1 MKSILLAGALLLAT
15 PVFFSACQEDAP
27 EIDYEMKVTV
37 VNDFTKVVEAINN
50 GALKNEQAINQ
61 LKQAIDQM
69 NADQKTKMQAIIA
82 AINAVNNTLDTKL
95 AVIEAAIKAQTLSM
109 DSKMELLK
117 GVIEA
122 QSASLELKLGAIK
135 TAMNEQTLALEAKM
149 DLIHDIIGAQTTAL
163 ELKIAA
169 IEAAVKAQTLSME
182 AKMDLIHDIIASQT
196 AALELKIGAIEAAIK
211 AQTLSMEAKMDLIH
225 DIITAQTSA
234 LELKLAAIETAMK
247 EESIALADKLA
258 LVEKAI
264 KDQTTNFDT
273 KMELLTTAVTSMP
286 DYRDKLAAIET
297 AINNVPDYATQL
309 AAIKAVLSNVNST
322 LTDKLALLESIET
335 AITDNAAKLDAIK
348 AVIDALPD
356 YSTAFTNI
364 KTEIANLLQAVKDG
378 TTSTETALAAIAAKI
393 EEMKAAGGVSG
404 GGTTG
409 GGTGTEK
416 IVPKDFVDL
425 GLPSGLLWAKCNI
438 GAATESETGGY
449 FSWGETA
456 PKTAFGL
463 SKYKFGDNF
472 TKFSKYNVDDKL
484 KQLQPEDDAAT
495 VILGPWCHIP
505 TKAEWEELIEKC
517 TWEATKM
524 TMPGITEPVVACW
537 KVTGP
542 NGNHIIL
549 PSTGWY
555 GEYDFNFDSSHY
567 YSSTLSYDD
576 MSCYALTWDHSGVTK
591 VGSVSYDHPTI
602 TSRNRFFGNVI
613 RAVCST
619 K

>member
-1 MKSILLAGALLLAT
+1 MRVLKSIMLAGAMLLAT
-15 PVFFSACQEDAP
+15 PVFFSSCEEDATNLKYKM
-27 EIDYEMKVTV
+27 EVTV

-149 DLIHDIIGAQTTAL
+149 DLIHDIIG
-163 ELKIAA
+163 
-169 IEAAVKAQTLSME
+169 
-182 AKMDLIHDIIASQT
+182 DQT

-225 DIITAQTSA
+225 DIIASQTSA

-258 LVEKAI
+258 LVEQAI
-264 KDQTTNFDT
+264 KDQATNFDT
-273 KMELLTTAVTSMP
+273 KMQLLTTAVTSIP

-309 AAIKAVLSNVNST
+309 AAIEAVLNNVNST

-335 AITDNAAKLDAIK
+335 AITESGNKLAAIK

-356 YSTAFTNI
+356 YTAEFTNI

-378 TTSTETALAAIAAKI
+378 TTSKEAAIAAIAAKI
-393 EEMKAAGGVSG
+393 EELKAAGGIT
-404 GGTTG
+404 GGTSAKETM
-409 GGTGTEK
+409 EY
-416 IVPKDFVDL
+416 VDL
-425 GLPSGLLWAKCNI
+425 GLPSGKKWSKKYL
-438 GAATESETGGY
+438 GAETVTDEGDY
-449 FSWGETA
+449 YAWGETS
-456 PKTAFGL
+456 PKNIGDFTNEKYGL
-463 SKYKFGDNF
+463 LDGGWGEFRRYHGKDGW
-472 TKFSKYNVDDKL
+472 
-484 KQLQPEDDAAT
+484 KQLMPYDDAAT
-495 VILGPWCHIP
+495 ARLGNKWHIP
-505 TKAEWEELIEKC
+505 T
-517 TWEATKM
+517 
-524 TMPGITEPVVACW
+524 ITEVKELFNNCTAKEITLNGQSGIALVSKINNNYIFFRNNGYISGDKWGRTNCCLCW
-537 KVTGP
+537 TADLYKDDVKIAEVFNIFIRGDKIFTE
-542 NGNHIIL
+542 
-549 PSTGWY
+549 TGWSILRSR
-555 GEYDFNFDSSHY
+555 GMNIRPIY
-567 YSSTLSYDD
+567 Y
-576 MSCYALTWDHSGVTK
+576 
-591 VGSVSYDHPTI
+591 
-602 TSRNRFFGNVI
+602 
-613 RAVCST
+613 
-619 K
+619 

>member
-1 MKSILLAGALLLAT
+1 MRVLKSIMLAGAMLLAT
-15 PVFFSACQEDAP
+15 PVFFSSCEEDATNLKYKM
-27 EIDYEMKVTV
+27 DVTV

-149 DLIHDIIGAQTTAL
+149 DLIHDII
-163 ELKIAA
+163 
-169 IEAAVKAQTLSME
+169 
-182 AKMDLIHDIIASQT
+182 AS
-196 AALELKIGAIEAAIK
+196 
-211 AQTLSMEAKMDLIH
+211 
-225 DIITAQTSA
+225 QTSA

-273 KMELLTTAVTSMP
+273 KMELLTTAITSMP
-286 DYRDKLAAIET
+286 DYSAKLAAIET

-309 AAIKAVLSNVNST
+309 AAIEAVLSNVNST
-322 LTDKLALLESIET
+322 LTDKLALLEGIND
-335 AITDNAAKLDAIK
+335 AITDNAAKLAAIK

-356 YSTAFTNI
+356 YSTAFASI

-416 IVPKDFVDL
+416 IVPKGFVDL

-456 PKTAFGL
+456 PKTKFGYG
-463 SKYKFGDNF
+463 KYKFWNGSTF
-472 TKFSKYNVDDKL
+472 TKYNWSDNL
-484 KQLQPEDDAAT
+484 MELQPEDDAAT
-495 VILGPWCHIP
+495 VILGPWCHTP

-517 TWEATKM
+517 TWEATKV
-524 TMPGITEPVVACW
+524 TLPAATEPTVAYW

-549 PSTGWY
+549 PSTG
-555 GEYDFNFDSSHY
+555 Y
-567 YSSTLSYDD
+567 YWDDVFHFSWSFYNSSTLKEVDTVYS
-576 MSCYALTWDHSGVTK
+576 LGWDHSGVTEEL
-591 VGSVSYDHPTI
+591 GVSYDHPTI
-602 TSRNRFFGNVI
+602 ARGSRKAGYVI

>member
-69 NADQKTKMQAIIA
+69 NADQQTKLQAIIDA
-82 AINAVNNTLDTKL
+82 VNAVNNTLDAKL
-95 AVIEAAIKAQTLSM
+95 AV
-109 DSKMELLK
+109 
-117 GVIEA
+117 
-122 QSASLELKLGAIK
+122 
-135 TAMNEQTLALEAKM
+135 
-149 DLIHDIIGAQTTAL
+149 
-163 ELKIAA
+163 
-169 IEAAVKAQTLSME
+169 
-182 AKMDLIHDIIASQT
+182 
-196 AALELKIGAIEAAIK
+196 IEAAIK
-211 AQTLSMEAKMDLIH
+211 AQTLSMEAKMDLLKGVIAAQTTSLETKLGAIEAAIKAQTLSVETKMDLIH
-225 DIITAQTSA
+225 DIIAAQTSA

-258 LVEKAI
+258 LVEQAI

-273 KMELLTTAVTSMP
+273 KMELLTTAITSMP
-286 DYRDKLAAIET
+286 DYSAKLAAIET
-297 AINNVPDYATQL
+297 AISNVPDYATQL

-322 LTDKLALLESIET
+322 LTDKLALLEGIND

-356 YSTAFTNI
+356 YSTEFANI

-416 IVPKDFVDL
+416 IVPKNFVDL

-438 GAATESETGGY
+438 GAATENDSGGY
-449 FSWGETA
+449 FAWGETA
-456 PKTAFGL
+456 PKTEFGYG
-463 SKYKFGDNF
+463 KYKFGSTF
-472 TKFSKYNVDDKL
+472 TKYNWSDNL
-484 KQLQPEDDAAT
+484 RELQPEDDAAT
-495 VILGPWCHIP
+495 VILGPWCHTP

-517 TWEATKM
+517 TWEATKV
-524 TMPGITEPVVACW
+524 TLPTATEPVVAYW

-549 PSTGWY
+549 PSTG
-555 GEYDFNFDSSHY
+555 Y
-567 YSSTLSYDD
+567 YWDDVFHFSWSFYNSSTLKEVDTVD
-576 MSCYALTWDHSGVTK
+576 ALGWDQSGVTEEL
-591 VGSVSYDHPTI
+591 GVSYDHPTI
-602 TSRNRFFGNVI
+602 ARGSRSAGYVI

>member
-1 MKSILLAGALLLAT
+1 MRVLKSIMLAGAMLLAT
-15 PVFFSACQEDAP
+15 PVFFSSCEEDATNLKYKM
-27 EIDYEMKVTV
+27 EVTV

-149 DLIHDIIGAQTTAL
+149 DLIHDIIG
-163 ELKIAA
+163 
-169 IEAAVKAQTLSME
+169 
-182 AKMDLIHDIIASQT
+182 DQT

-225 DIITAQTSA
+225 DIIASQTSA

-273 KMELLTTAVTSMP
+273 KMELLTAAITSMP
-286 DYRDKLAAIET
+286 DYSAKLAAIET
-297 AINNVPDYATQL
+297 AINNVPDYSTQL

-322 LTDKLALLESIET
+322 LTDKLALLEGIND

-356 YSTAFTNI
+356 YSTAFTSI

-416 IVPKDFVDL
+416 IIPKDFVDL

-456 PKTAFGL
+456 PKTDFGYD
-463 SKYKFGDNF
+463 KYKFWNGSTF
-472 TKFSKYNVDDKL
+472 TKYNWSDNL
-484 KQLQPEDDAAT
+484 MELQPEDDAAF
-495 VILGPWCHIP
+495 VNLGPWCHIP

-517 TWEATKM
+517 TWEATKV
-524 TMPGITEPVVACW
+524 TMPGTTEPVVAYW

-549 PSTGWY
+549 PSNG
-555 GEYDFNFDSSHY
+555 Y
-567 YSSTLSYDD
+567 YWDDGLHVSWSFYCSSTLKEVDTVD
-576 MSCYALTWDHSGVTK
+576 LLGWDHSGVTEEL
-591 VGSVSYDHPTI
+591 GVSYDHPTI
-602 TSRNRFFGNVI
+602 ARGARKAGYVI

>member
-122 QSASLELKLGAIK
+122 QSASLELKLGAIE

-149 DLIHDIIGAQTTAL
+149 N
-163 ELKIAA
+163 
-169 IEAAVKAQTLSME
+169 
-182 AKMDLIHDIIASQT
+182 LIHDIIASQT

-211 AQTLSMEAKMDLIH
+211 AQTLSAEAKMDLIH
-225 DIITAQTSA
+225 DIIASQTSA
-234 LELKLAAIETAMK
+234 LELKLAAIKTAMK

-258 LVEKAI
+258 LVEQAI

-273 KMELLTTAVTSMP
+273 KMELLTTAITSMP
-286 DYRDKLAAIET
+286 DYSAKLAAIET
-297 AINNVPDYATQL
+297 AISNVPDYATQL

-322 LTDKLALLESIET
+322 LTDKLALLEGIND

-356 YSTAFTNI
+356 YSTAFTSI

-425 GLPSGLLWAKCNI
+425 GLPSGLLWAKYNI

-456 PKTAFGL
+456 PKTVFGYG
-463 SKYKFGDNF
+463 KYKFGSTF
-472 TKFSKYNVDDKL
+472 TKYNWSDNL
-484 KQLQPEDDAAT
+484 RELQPEDDAAF
-495 VILGPWCHIP
+495 VNLGPWCHIP

-517 TWEATKM
+517 TWEATKV
-524 TMPGITEPVVACW
+524 TLPAATEPTVAYW

-555 GEYDFNFDSSHY
+555 GDDGFHINWSFY
-567 YSSTLSYDD
+567 YSSTLKEVDTVYS
-576 MSCYALTWDHSGVTK
+576 LGWELSGVTEEL
-591 VGSVSYDHPTI
+591 GVSYDHPTI
-602 TSRNRFFGNVI
+602 ARTSRQDGCVI

>member
-1 MKSILLAGALLLAT
+1 MRVLKSIMLAGAMLLAT
-15 PVFFSACQEDAP
+15 PVFFSSCEEDATNLKYKM
-27 EIDYEMKVTV
+27 EVTV

-149 DLIHDIIGAQTTAL
+149 DLIHDII
-163 ELKIAA
+163 
-169 IEAAVKAQTLSME
+169 
-182 AKMDLIHDIIASQT
+182 ASQT

-273 KMELLTTAVTSMP
+273 KMELLTTAITSMP
-286 DYRDKLAAIET
+286 DYSAKLAAIET
-297 AINNVPDYATQL
+297 AISNVPDYATQL

-463 SKYKFGDNF
+463 SKYKFGDNLL
-472 TKFSKYNVDDKL
+472 KFSKYNVDDKL

>member
-149 DLIHDIIGAQTTAL
+149 DLIHDIIGAQT
-163 ELKIAA
+163 
-169 IEAAVKAQTLSME
+169 
-182 AKMDLIHDIIASQT
+182 
-196 AALELKIGAIEAAIK
+196 
-211 AQTLSMEAKMDLIH
+211 
-225 DIITAQTSA
+225 SA

-273 KMELLTTAVTSMP
+273 KMELLTTAVTSIP

-309 AAIKAVLSNVNST
+309 AAIEAVLSNVNST
-322 LTDKLALLESIET
+322 LTDKLALLEGIND
-335 AITDNAAKLDAIK
+335 AITDNAAKLAAIK

-356 YSTAFTNI
+356 YSTEFANI

-456 PKTAFGL
+456 PKTKFSYG
-463 SKYKFGDNF
+463 KYKFWNGSTF
-472 TKFSKYNVDDKL
+472 TKYNWSDNL
-484 KQLQPEDDAAT
+484 MELQPEDDAAT

-517 TWEATKM
+517 TWEATKV
-524 TMPGITEPVVACW
+524 TLPGTTEPVVTYW

-549 PSTGWY
+549 PSTGYYWDD
-555 GEYDFNFDSSHY
+555 GLNFNWSFY
-567 YSSTLSYDD
+567 YSSTLKEVDTVYS
-576 MSCYALTWDHSGVTK
+576 LGWDHSGVTEELG
-591 VGSVSYDHPTI
+591 VTYDHPTI
-602 TSRNRFFGNVI
+602 ARGSRKAGYVI

>member
-1 MKSILLAGALLLAT
+1 MRVLKSIMLAGAMLLAT
-15 PVFFSACQEDAP
+15 PVFFSSCEEDATNLKYKM
-27 EIDYEMKVTV
+27 EVTV

-122 QSASLELKLGAIK
+122 QSASLELKLGAIE
-135 TAMNEQTLALEAKM
+135 TAMNEHTLALE
-149 DLIHDIIGAQTTAL
+149 T
-163 ELKIAA
+163 
-169 IEAAVKAQTLSME
+169 
-182 AKMDLIHDIIASQT
+182 KMDLIHDIIASQT

-211 AQTLSMEAKMDLIH
+211 AQTLSMKAKMDLIH

-273 KMELLTTAVTSMP
+273 KMELLTTAITSMP
-286 DYRDKLAAIET
+286 DYSAKLAAIET
-297 AINNVPDYATQL
+297 AISNVPDYATQL

-322 LTDKLALLESIET
+322 LTDKLALLEGIND

-356 YSTAFTNI
+356 YSTEFANI

-425 GLPSGLLWAKCNI
+425 GLPSGLLWAKYNI
-438 GAATESETGGY
+438 GAATESDSGGY

-456 PKTAFGL
+456 PKTKFGYG
-463 SKYKFGDNF
+463 KYKFWNGSTF
-472 TKFSKYNVDDKL
+472 TKYNWSDNL
-484 KQLQPEDDAAT
+484 MELQPEDDAAF
-495 VILGPWCHIP
+495 VNLGPWCHIP

-517 TWEATKM
+517 TWEATKV
-524 TMPGITEPVVACW
+524 TMPGTTEPVVAYW

-549 PSTGWY
+549 PSTGYYWDD
-555 GEYDFNFDSSHY
+555 DFHFSWSFY
-567 YSSTLSYDD
+567 YSSTLKEVDTVYS
-576 MSCYALTWDHSGVTK
+576 LGWDQSGVTEELG
-591 VGSVSYDHPTI
+591 VTYDHPTI
-602 TSRNRFFGNVI
+602 ARGSRKAGYVI

>member
-69 NADQKTKMQAIIA
+69 NADQQTKLQAIIDA
-82 AINAVNNTLDTKL
+82 VNAVNNTLDAKL

-109 DSKMELLK
+109 EAKMELLK
-117 GVIEA
+117 GVI
-122 QSASLELKLGAIK
+122 
-135 TAMNEQTLALEAKM
+135 
-149 DLIHDIIGAQTTAL
+149 DAQTTAL

-196 AALELKIGAIEAAIK
+196 
-211 AQTLSMEAKMDLIH
+211 
-225 DIITAQTSA
+225 SA

-258 LVEKAI
+258 LVEQAI

-273 KMELLTTAVTSMP
+273 KMELLTTAITSMP
-286 DYRDKLAAIET
+286 DYSAKLAAIET
-297 AINNVPDYATQL
+297 AISNVPDYATQL
-309 AAIKAVLSNVNST
+309 AAIKAVMNGINTT
-322 LTDKLALLESIET
+322 LTDKLALLEGIND
-335 AITDNAAKLDAIK
+335 AITDNAAKLAAIK

-356 YSTAFTNI
+356 YSTAFASI

-438 GAATESETGGY
+438 GAATENETGGY

-456 PKTAFGL
+456 PKTKFGYG
-463 SKYKFGDNF
+463 KYKFWNGSTF
-472 TKFSKYNVDDKL
+472 TKYNWSDNL
-484 KQLQPEDDAAT
+484 MELQPEDDAAT
-495 VILGPWCHIP
+495 VILGPWCHTP

-517 TWEATKM
+517 TWEATKV
-524 TMPGITEPVVACW
+524 TMPGTTEPVVAYW

-549 PSTGWY
+549 PSTG
-555 GEYDFNFDSSHY
+555 Y
-567 YSSTLSYDD
+567 YWDDGLHFSWSFYNSSTLKEVDTVCS
-576 MSCYALTWDHSGVTK
+576 LGWDHSGVTEEL
-591 VGSVSYDHPTI
+591 GVSYDHPTI
-602 TSRNRFFGNVI
+602 ARGSRKAGYVI

>member
-1 MKSILLAGALLLAT
+1 MRVLKSIMLAGAMLLAT
-15 PVFFSACQEDAP
+15 PVFFSSCEEDATNLKYKM
-27 EIDYEMKVTV
+27 EVTV

-122 QSASLELKLGAIK
+122 QSASLELKLGAIE

-149 DLIHDIIGAQTTAL
+149 DLIHDIIG
-163 ELKIAA
+163 
-169 IEAAVKAQTLSME
+169 
-182 AKMDLIHDIIASQT
+182 DQT

-211 AQTLSMEAKMDLIH
+211 AQTLSMEAKMDLVH
-225 DIITAQTSA
+225 DIIASQTSA

-258 LVEKAI
+258 LVEQAI

-273 KMELLTTAVTSMP
+273 KMELLTTAITSMP
-286 DYRDKLAAIET
+286 DYSAKLAAIET
-297 AINNVPDYATQL
+297 AINNVPDYSTQL
-309 AAIKAVLSNVNST
+309 AAIKAVMNNVNTT
-322 LTDKLALLESIET
+322 LTDKLALLEGIND
-335 AITDNAAKLDAIK
+335 AITDNAAKLAAIK
-348 AVIDALPD
+348 AVIDDMPD
-356 YSTAFTNI
+356 YTTEFASI

-416 IVPKDFVDL
+416 IIPKDFVDL
-425 GLPSGLLWAKCNI
+425 GLPSGLLWAKYNI

-456 PKTAFGL
+456 PKTDFGYD
-463 SKYKFGDNF
+463 KYKFWNGSTF
-472 TKFSKYNVDDKL
+472 TKYNWSDNL
-484 KQLQPEDDAAT
+484 MELQPEDDAAF
-495 VILGPWCHIP
+495 VNLGPWCHIP

-517 TWEATKM
+517 TWEATKV
-524 TMPGITEPVVACW
+524 TMPGTTEPVVAYW

-549 PSTGWY
+549 PSNG
-555 GEYDFNFDSSHY
+555 Y
-567 YSSTLSYDD
+567 YWDDGLHVSWSFYCSSTLKEVDTVD
-576 MSCYALTWDHSGVTK
+576 LLGWDHSGVTEEL
-591 VGSVSYDHPTI
+591 GVSYDHPTI
-602 TSRNRFFGNVI
+602 ARGSRKAGYVI

>member
-1 MKSILLAGALLLAT
+1 MRVLKSIMLAGAMLLAT
-15 PVFFSACQEDAP
+15 PVFFSSCEEDATNLKYKM
-27 EIDYEMKVTV
+27 EVTV

-69 NADQKTKMQAIIA
+69 NADQQTKLQAIIDA
-82 AINAVNNTLDTKL
+82 VNAVNNTLDAKL

-109 DSKMELLK
+109 EAKMELLK
-117 GVIEA
+117 GVIAA
-122 QSASLELKLGAIK
+122 QTTSLETKLGAIEAAIK
-135 TAMNEQTLALEAKM
+135 AQTLSVEAKM
-149 DLIHDIIGAQTTAL
+149 DLIHDIIDAQTTAL

-196 AALELKIGAIEAAIK
+196 
-211 AQTLSMEAKMDLIH
+211 
-225 DIITAQTSA
+225 SA

-258 LVEKAI
+258 LVEQAI

-273 KMELLTTAVTSMP
+273 KMELLTTAITSMP
-286 DYRDKLAAIET
+286 DYSAKLAAIET
-297 AINNVPDYATQL
+297 AISNVPDYATQL

-322 LTDKLALLESIET
+322 LTDKLALLEGIND

-356 YSTAFTNI
+356 YSTEFANI

-416 IVPKDFVDL
+416 IVPKNFVDL

-438 GAATESETGGY
+438 GAATENDSGGY
-449 FSWGETA
+449 FAWGETA
-456 PKTAFGL
+456 PKTEFGYG
-463 SKYKFGDNF
+463 KYKFGSTF
-472 TKFSKYNVDDKL
+472 TKYNWSDNL
-484 KQLQPEDDAAT
+484 RELQPEDDAAT
-495 VILGPWCHIP
+495 VILGPWCHTP

-517 TWEATKM
+517 TWEATKV
-524 TMPGITEPVVACW
+524 TLPTATEPVVAYW

-549 PSTGWY
+549 PSTG
-555 GEYDFNFDSSHY
+555 Y
-567 YSSTLSYDD
+567 YWDDVFHFSWSFYNSSTLKEVDTVD
-576 MSCYALTWDHSGVTK
+576 ALGWDQSGVTEEL
-591 VGSVSYDHPTI
+591 GVSYDHPTI
-602 TSRNRFFGNVI
+602 ARGSRSAGYVI

>member
-69 NADQKTKMQAIIA
+69 NADQQTKLQAIIDA
-82 AINAVNNTLDTKL
+82 VNAVNNTLDAKL

-109 DSKMELLK
+109 EAKMELLK
-117 GVIEA
+117 GVIAA
-122 QSASLELKLGAIK
+122 QTTSLETKLGAIEAAIK
-135 TAMNEQTLALEAKM
+135 AQTLSVEDKM
-149 DLIHDIIGAQTTAL
+149 DLIHDIIDAQTTAL

-182 AKMDLIHDIIASQT
+182 AKMDLIHDIIA
-196 AALELKIGAIEAAIK
+196 
-211 AQTLSMEAKMDLIH
+211 
-225 DIITAQTSA
+225 AQTSA

-258 LVEKAI
+258 LVEQAI
-264 KDQTTNFDT
+264 KDQATNFDT
-273 KMELLTTAVTSMP
+273 KMELLTTAITSMP
-286 DYRDKLAAIET
+286 DYSAKLAAIET
-297 AINNVPDYATQL
+297 AINSVPDYATQL

-322 LTDKLALLESIET
+322 LTDKLALLEGIND

-356 YSTAFTNI
+356 YSTEFANI

-438 GAATESETGGY
+438 GAATETEAGGY

-456 PKTAFGL
+456 PKTEF
-463 SKYKFGDNF
+463 SENKYKFWDGSKF
-472 TKFSKYNVDDKL
+472 TKYNDDDKL
-484 KQLQPEDDAAT
+484 TQLQPEDDAAT
-495 VILGPWCHIP
+495 IILGPWCHIP

-517 TWEATKM
+517 TWEATTV
-524 TMPGITEPVVACW
+524 TMPTTTEPIVAYW

-549 PSTGWY
+549 PSTGYY
-555 GEYDFNFDSSHY
+555 GSTAFSYKVSY
-567 YSSTLSYDD
+567 YHSSTLNRVGDLEPL
-576 MSCYALTWDHSGVTK
+576 AWLHRVVTK
-591 VGSVSYDHPTI
+591 DGIVSYDHPSI
-602 TSRNRFFGNVI
+602 TRQNRYLGFVI

>member
-69 NADQKTKMQAIIA
+69 NADQQTKLQAIIDA
-82 AINAVNNTLDTKL
+82 VNAVNNTLDAKL

-109 DSKMELLK
+109 EAKMDLLK
-117 GVIEA
+117 GVIAA
-122 QSASLELKLGAIK
+122 QTTSLETKLGAIEAAIK
-135 TAMNEQTLALEAKM
+135 AQTLSVEAKM
-149 DLIHDIIGAQTTAL
+149 DLIHDIIDAQTTAL

-196 AALELKIGAIEAAIK
+196 
-211 AQTLSMEAKMDLIH
+211 
-225 DIITAQTSA
+225 SA

-258 LVEKAI
+258 LVEQAI
-264 KDQTTNFDT
+264 KDQATNFDT
-273 KMELLTTAVTSMP
+273 KMQLLTAAVTSIP

-309 AAIKAVLSNVNST
+309 AAIEAVLNNVNST

-335 AITDNAAKLDAIK
+335 AITESGNKLAAIK

-356 YSTAFTNI
+356 YTAEFTNI

-378 TTSTETALAAIAAKI
+378 TTSKEAAIAAIAAKI
-393 EEMKAAGGVSG
+393 EELKAAGGVSG

-409 GGTGTEK
+409 GGTASETMEY
-416 IVPKDFVDL
+416 VDL
-425 GLPSGLLWAKCNI
+425 GLPSGKKWSKKYL
-438 GAATESETGGY
+438 GAETVTDEGDY
-449 FSWGETA
+449 YAWGETSPKA
-456 PKTAFGL
+456 PG
-463 SKYKFGDNF
+463 NF
-472 TKFSKYNVDDKL
+472 TDENYGLLDGAWGEFRRYHGKDGW
-484 KQLQPEDDAAT
+484 KQLMPYDDAAT
-495 VILGPWCHIP
+495 ARLGSKWHIP
-505 TKAEWEELIEKC
+505 TKTEVQELFDNC
-517 TWEATKM
+517 TTKEI
-524 TMPGITEPVVACW
+524 TVNGQPGIALVS
-537 KVTGP
+537 KINNNYIFFRN
-542 NGNHIIL
+542 NGYTSGIKMYDTDECVSWTADLTNHYVDNAFYFRIYIDEGNIKTTSDWGVYRYKGMNIR
-549 PSTGWY
+549 PI
-555 GEYDFNFDSSHY
+555 Y
-567 YSSTLSYDD
+567 Y
-576 MSCYALTWDHSGVTK
+576 
-591 VGSVSYDHPTI
+591 
-602 TSRNRFFGNVI
+602 
-613 RAVCST
+613 
-619 K
+619 

>member
-69 NADQKTKMQAIIA
+69 NADQQTKLQAIIDA
-82 AINAVNNTLDTKL
+82 VNAVNNTLDAKL

-122 QSASLELKLGAIK
+122 QSASLELKLGAIE
-135 TAMNEQTLALEAKM
+135 TAMKEQTLALEAKM
-149 DLIHDIIGAQTTAL
+149 DLIHDIIG
-163 ELKIAA
+163 
-169 IEAAVKAQTLSME
+169 
-182 AKMDLIHDIIASQT
+182 DQT
-196 AALELKIGAIEAAIK
+196 A
-211 AQTLSMEAKMDLIH
+211 
-225 DIITAQTSA
+225 A

-258 LVEKAI
+258 LVEQAI

-273 KMELLTTAVTSMP
+273 KMELLTTAITSMP
-286 DYRDKLAAIET
+286 DYSAKLAAIET
-297 AINNVPDYATQL
+297 AISNVPDYATQL

-322 LTDKLALLESIET
+322 LTDKLALLEGIND

-356 YSTAFTNI
+356 YSTAFTSI

-416 IVPKDFVDL
+416 IVPKGFVDL

-438 GAATESETGGY
+438 GAATENETGGY

-456 PKTAFGL
+456 PKTEFGYG
-463 SKYKFGDNF
+463 KYKFWNGSTF
-472 TKFSKYNVDDKL
+472 TKYNWSDNL
-484 KQLQPEDDAAT
+484 MELQPEDDAAT
-495 VILGPWCHIP
+495 VILGPWCHTP

-517 TWEATKM
+517 TWEATKV
-524 TMPGITEPVVACW
+524 TMPGTTEPVVAYW

-549 PSTGWY
+549 PSTG
-555 GEYDFNFDSSHY
+555 Y
-567 YSSTLSYDD
+567 YWDDGLHFSWSFYNSSTLKEVDTVCS
-576 MSCYALTWDHSGVTK
+576 LGWDHSGVTEEL
-591 VGSVSYDHPTI
+591 GVSYDHPTI
-602 TSRNRFFGNVI
+602 ARGSRKAGYVI

>member
-1 MKSILLAGALLLAT
+1 MRVLKSIMLAGAMLLAT
-15 PVFFSACQEDAP
+15 PVFFSSCEEDATNLKYKM
-27 EIDYEMKVTV
+27 EVTV

-149 DLIHDIIGAQTTAL
+149 DLIHDIIA
-163 ELKIAA
+163 
-169 IEAAVKAQTLSME
+169 
-182 AKMDLIHDIIASQT
+182 
-196 AALELKIGAIEAAIK
+196 
-211 AQTLSMEAKMDLIH
+211 
-225 DIITAQTSA
+225 AQTSA

-258 LVEKAI
+258 LVEQAI

-273 KMELLTTAVTSMP
+273 KMELLTTAITSMP
-286 DYRDKLAAIET
+286 DYSAKLAAIET
-297 AINNVPDYATQL
+297 AINNVPDYSTQL
-309 AAIKAVLSNVNST
+309 AAIKAVMNGINTT
-322 LTDKLALLESIET
+322 LTDKLALLEGIND
-335 AITDNAAKLDAIK
+335 AITDNAAKLAAIK
-348 AVIDALPD
+348 AVIDDMPD
-356 YSTAFTNI
+356 YSTAFNSI
-364 KTEIANLLQAVKDG
+364 KTEIANLLQAVSDG

-393 EEMKAAGGVSG
+393 EEMKAAGGVGG

-416 IVPKDFVDL
+416 IIPKDFVDL
-425 GLPSGLLWAKCNI
+425 GLPSGLLWAKYNI

-456 PKTAFGL
+456 PKTDFGY
-463 SKYKFGDNF
+463 SKYKFWNGSTF
-472 TKFSKYNVDDKL
+472 TKYNWSDNL
-484 KQLQPEDDAAT
+484 MELQPEDDAAF
-495 VILGPWCHIP
+495 VNLGPWCHIP

-517 TWEATKM
+517 TWEATKV
-524 TMPGITEPVVACW
+524 TMPGTTEPVVTYW

-549 PSTGWY
+549 PSTGYYWDD
-555 GEYDFNFDSSHY
+555 GLHFSWSFY
-567 YSSTLSYDD
+567 YSSTLKEVDTVYT
-576 MSCYALTWDHSGVTK
+576 LGWDHSGVTEEL
-591 VGSVSYDHPTI
+591 GVSYDHPTI
-602 TSRNRFFGNVI
+602 ARSSRKAGCVI

>member
-1 MKSILLAGALLLAT
+1 MRVLKSIMLAGAMLLAT
-15 PVFFSACQEDAP
+15 PVFFSSCEEDATNLKYKM
-27 EIDYEMKVTV
+27 EVTV

-122 QSASLELKLGAIK
+122 QSASLELKLGAIE
-135 TAMNEQTLALEAKM
+135 TAMKEQTLALEAKM
-149 DLIHDIIGAQTTAL
+149 DLIHDIIG
-163 ELKIAA
+163 
-169 IEAAVKAQTLSME
+169 
-182 AKMDLIHDIIASQT
+182 DQT

-264 KDQTTNFDT
+264 KDQATNFDT
-273 KMELLTTAVTSMP
+273 KMELLTTAVTSLP

-335 AITDNAAKLDAIK
+335 AITDNAAKLAAIK

-356 YSTAFTNI
+356 YSTEFANI

-438 GAATESETGGY
+438 GAATEDDSGDF
-449 FSWGETA
+449 FSLGETA
-456 PKTAFGL
+456 PKTVFGWDT
-463 SKYKFGDNF
+463 YKFKGDAGRY
-472 TKFSKYNVDDKL
+472 TKYNDDDKL
-484 KQLQPEDDAAT
+484 RQLQPEDDAAT

-517 TWEATKM
+517 TWEATKV
-524 TMPGITEPVVACW
+524 TMPTATEPIVAYW

-555 GEYDFNFDSSHY
+555 KTDYLNFNASAYF
-567 YSSTLSYDD
+567 SSTLRDD
-576 MSCYALTWDHSGVTK
+576 NLAYTLEWGHSGKTVDSGVT
-591 VGSVSYDHPTI
+591 YEYPPI
-602 TSRNRFFGNVI
+602 TSHTRYYGFAI

>member
-1 MKSILLAGALLLAT
+1 MRVLKSIMLAGAMLLAT
-15 PVFFSACQEDAP
+15 PVFFSSCEEDATNLKYKM
-27 EIDYEMKVTV
+27 EVTV

-109 DSKMELLK
+109 DSKMDLLK

-149 DLIHDIIGAQTTAL
+149 DLIHDIIG
-163 ELKIAA
+163 
-169 IEAAVKAQTLSME
+169 
-182 AKMDLIHDIIASQT
+182 DQT

-225 DIITAQTSA
+225 DIIDSQTSA

-258 LVEKAI
+258 LVEQAI

-273 KMELLTTAVTSMP
+273 KMELLTAAITSMP
-286 DYRDKLAAIET
+286 DYSAKLAAIET
-297 AINNVPDYATQL
+297 AINNVPDYSTQL
-309 AAIKAVLSNVNST
+309 AAIKAVMNNVNTT
-322 LTDKLALLESIET
+322 LTDKLALLEGIND
-335 AITDNAAKLDAIK
+335 AITDNAAKLAAIK
-348 AVIDALPD
+348 AVIDDMPD
-356 YSTAFTNI
+356 YSAAFTSI
-364 KTEIANLLQAVKDG
+364 KTEIANLLQSVKDG
-378 TTSTETALAAIAAKI
+378 TTSTEAALAAIAAKI
-393 EEMKAAGGVSG
+393 EEMKAAGGVGG

-416 IVPKDFVDL
+416 IIPKDFVDL

-438 GAATESETGGY
+438 GAATENNTGDY

-456 PKTAFGL
+456 PKTDFGKG
-463 SKYKFGDNF
+463 KYKFADGDNY
-472 TKFSKYNVDDKL
+472 SKYNNGDKL
-484 KQLQPEDDAAT
+484 TQLQPEDDAAF
-495 VILGPWCHIP
+495 VNLGPWCHIP

-524 TMPGITEPVVACW
+524 TMPGTTEPIVACW

-549 PSTGWY
+549 PSTGWN
-555 GEYDFNFDSSHY
+555 GQSLSGNGFHFSWSFY
-567 YSSTLSYDD
+567 YSSTLKEND
-576 MSCYALTWDHSGVTK
+576 MDIVYTLGWDHSGVTE
-591 VGSVSYDHPTI
+591 VGSVLYDHPTI
-602 TSRNRFFGNVI
+602 AEGFRFNGFVI

>member
-122 QSASLELKLGAIK
+122 QSASLELKLGAIE

-149 DLIHDIIGAQTTAL
+149 DLIHDII
-163 ELKIAA
+163 
-169 IEAAVKAQTLSME
+169 
-182 AKMDLIHDIIASQT
+182 ASQT
-196 AALELKIGAIEAAIK
+196 A
-211 AQTLSMEAKMDLIH
+211 
-225 DIITAQTSA
+225 A

-273 KMELLTTAVTSMP
+273 KMELLTTAITSMP
-286 DYRDKLAAIET
+286 DYSAKLAAIET
-297 AINNVPDYATQL
+297 AISNVPDYATQL
-309 AAIKAVLSNVNST
+309 AAIKAVMNGINTT
-322 LTDKLALLESIET
+322 LTDKLALLEGIND
-335 AITDNAAKLDAIK
+335 AITDNAAKLAAIE

-356 YSTAFTNI
+356 YSTEFANI

-438 GAATESETGGY
+438 GAATENETGGY

-456 PKTAFGL
+456 PKTKFGYG
-463 SKYKFGDNF
+463 KYKFWNGSTF
-472 TKFSKYNVDDKL
+472 TKYNWSDNL
-484 KQLQPEDDAAT
+484 MELQPEDDAAT
-495 VILGPWCHIP
+495 VILGPWCHTP

-517 TWEATKM
+517 TWEATKV
-524 TMPGITEPVVACW
+524 TLPAATEPTVAYW

-549 PSTGWY
+549 PSTG
-555 GEYDFNFDSSHY
+555 Y
-567 YSSTLSYDD
+567 YWDDVFHFSWSFYNSSTLKEVDTVYS
-576 MSCYALTWDHSGVTK
+576 LGWDHSGVTEEL
-591 VGSVSYDHPTI
+591 GVSYDHPTI
-602 TSRNRFFGNVI
+602 ARGSRKAGYVI

>member
-69 NADQKTKMQAIIA
+69 NADQQTKLQAIIDA
-82 AINAVNNTLDTKL
+82 VNAVNNTLDAKL

-109 DSKMELLK
+109 EAKMELLK
-117 GVIEA
+117 GVIAA
-122 QSASLELKLGAIK
+122 QTTALETKLGAIEAAIK
-135 TAMNEQTLALEAKM
+135 AQTLSVEAKM
-149 DLIHDIIGAQTTAL
+149 NLIHDIIGAQTTAL

-182 AKMDLIHDIIASQT
+182 AKMDLIHDIIAS
-196 AALELKIGAIEAAIK
+196 
-211 AQTLSMEAKMDLIH
+211 
-225 DIITAQTSA
+225 QTSA

-273 KMELLTTAVTSMP
+273 KMELLTTAITSMP
-286 DYRDKLAAIET
+286 DYSAKLAAIET
-297 AINNVPDYATQL
+297 AINSVPDYATQL

-322 LTDKLALLESIET
+322 LTDKLALLEGIND

-356 YSTAFTNI
+356 YTTEFTNI

-416 IVPKDFVDL
+416 IVPKGFVDL

-438 GAATESETGGY
+438 GAATENETGGY

-456 PKTAFGL
+456 PKTDFGYG
-463 SKYKFGDNF
+463 KYKFGSTF
-472 TKFSKYNVDDKL
+472 TKYNWSDNL
-484 KQLQPEDDAAT
+484 RELQPEDDAAT
-495 VILGPWCHIP
+495 IILGPWCHIP
-505 TKAEWEELIEKC
+505 TKTEWEELIEKC
-517 TWEATKM
+517 TWEATKV
-524 TMPGITEPVVACW
+524 TMPGTTEPVVAYW

-555 GEYDFNFDSSHY
+555 GNDGFHFNWSFY
-567 YSSTLSYDD
+567 YSSTLKEVDTVYS
-576 MSCYALTWDHSGVTK
+576 LGWDNSGVTEEL
-591 VGSVSYDHPTI
+591 GVSYDHPTI
-602 TSRNRFFGNVI
+602 ARTSRQDGCVI